1 MRILGLDLGTPTSKT
16 AASLLDTD
24 SGERQRSMVSTHP
37 SDLMHLVRRWSPQ
50 RVVLE
55 ATHATGWVVD
65 LLRALGVEVQVV
77 NPRDPAWVN
86 RSVKTDRQDADLL
99 TILSAS
105 GQVRTVVIPE
115 TGVRHWRSLIS
126 YRQRLVASRTR
137 IKNHIKAILRRLGL
151 TTGRLWTVDGLDGLR
166 AMARP
171 LEDCQPDDFWRGE
184 LDLELGRLAD
194 AEAHLAALSKR
205 LDAIG
210 KADARVRLLM
220 EQDGVGPRLAEAV
233 VAFIDQPRRFAT
245 GKQVGA
251 YAGLAARVHQ
261 SGQTSRMGGITR
273 MGNPVLRSLLVEVAW
288 LAIRHDGWMRDVY
301 LHVARGDPQRRQ
313 RAIVAVARRLLIRL
327 WATLRDGEARPPA
340 RSPAAA

>member
-24 SGERQRSMVSTHP
+24 TGERQRTMTPTHP
-37 SDLMHLVRRWSPQ
+37 SDLMQMVRRWSPQ

-65 LLRALGVEVQVV
+65 LLRALDLEVQVV

-86 RSVKTDRQDADLL
+86 RTVKTDRQDADLL
-99 TILSAS
+99 TMLSAS

-115 TGVRHWRSLIS
+115 AGVRHWRSLIS

-137 IKNHIKAILRRLGL
+137 VKNHIKAILRRQGL
-151 TTGRLWTVDGLDGLR
+151 ATGRLWTAEGLANLR
-166 AMARP
+166 TLARP
-171 LEDCQPDDFWRGE
+171 LEECQPADYWRGE
-184 LDLELGRLAD
+184 LDLELQRLAD
-194 AEAHLAALSKR
+194 AESHVATLSKR

-210 KADARVRLLM
+210 QSDARVRLLM

-233 VAFIDQPRRFAT
+233 VAFIDQPQRFRT

-261 SGQTSRMGGITR
+261 SGQISRMGGITR

-288 LAIRHDGWMRDVY
+288 LAVRREGWMRDVY
-301 LHVARGDPQRRQ
+301 TRVARGDPQRRQ

-327 WATLRDGEARPPA
+327 WATLRDGAARPPA
-340 RSPAAA
+340 RTPVAA

>member
-24 SGERQRSMVSTHP
+24 SGERQRTMIPTHP
-37 SDLMHLVRRWSPQ
+37 TDLIQTVRRWSPT
-50 RVVLE
+50 RVVME

-65 LLRALGVEVQVV
+65 LLRALEVEIQVV

-86 RSVKTDRQDADLL
+86 RTVKTDRQDADLL
-99 TILSAS
+99 TMLSVS

-115 TGVRHWRSLIS
+115 AGVRHWRSLIS
-126 YRQRLVASRTR
+126 YRQRLVAARTR
-137 IKNHIKAILRRLGL
+137 VKNHIKAILRRQGL
-151 TTGRLWTVDGLDGLR
+151 PTRGLWTAEGLAGLR
-166 AMARP
+166 TMAKP
-171 LEDCQPDDFWRGE
+171 LENCAPEAYWQGE
-184 LDLELGRLAD
+184 LHLELHRLED
-194 AEAHLAALSKR
+194 AEKHVTTLTKR

-210 KADARVRLLM
+210 QSDARVRLLM

-233 VAFIDQPRRFAT
+233 VAFIDQPQRFAT

-273 MGNPVLRSLLVEVAW
+273 MGNPVLRSLLVEVSW
-288 LAIRHDGWMRDVY
+288 LAVRRDGWMRDVY
-301 LHVARGDPQRRQ
+301 LRVARGDPQRRQ

-327 WATLRDGEARPPA
+327 WATLRDGAARPPA
-340 RSPAAA
+340 RTPVAA